1 MAQITH
7 TPVAGQSM
15 LIALAR
21 AWRQTRAIYAA
32 LSARSWHLTM
42 TTNPFRSRCANRS
55 RSEIASNWLAH
66 SNQRPCSRTTCARF
80 SAHSSSGRCQKSHST
95 QMSCLASRVEK
106 INAHQ
111 SHCVVLSE
119 TPRRLPPR
127 VKIMERDDS
136 NVLYARCVFIFSPSV
151 VSTPSLRIN
160 RKV

>member
-21 AWRQTRAIYAA
+21 AWRQTRAICCTQRTELAPNNDD
-32 LSARSWHLTM
+32 
-42 TTNPFRSRCANRS
+42 NPFRSRCANRS

-106 INAHQ
+106 INAHH

-136 NVLYARCVFIFSPSV
+136 NVLYAGCVFIFSPSV
-151 VSTPSLRIN
+151 VCTPSLRIN